1 MRSIRDALKKTRR
14 SFFGKIVDLLKR
26 RDPALLSVIGDLLIS
41 GDVGLELSEKIVEG
55 LKGVKPDRY
64 LQKTREILLNQLKVH
79 REVRELKPPIV
90 FLFVGVNGV
99 GKTTTIGKIGYK
111 LSRQRKR
118 VLFSACDTYRTG
130 AQEQLKIWADM
141 VGADIVSSQYGSDPG
156 AVAFDSFDAAVNRKV
171 DYLLIDTAG
180 RLHTKENLMEEM
192 KKIKR
197 ILNKKRVDVPQETL
211 LVVDATTGQN
221 IINQAEKFNNA
232 IGLTGLV
239 LTKMDGSAK
248 GGAVLTA
255 VRELQLPIL
264 YIGTGEHKEDIVE
277 FSPDDFVDGLLS
289 ED

>member
-1 MRSIRDALKKTRR
+1 MRGIRDALKKTRR

-26 RDPALLSVIGDLLIS
+26 RDPALLSVIEDLLIS
-41 GDVGLELSEKIVEG
+41 GDVDLELSEKIVEE
-55 LKGVKPDRY
+55 LKRVKPDQY
-64 LQKTREILLNQLKVH
+64 LEKAREILLDQLKVD
-79 REVRELKPPIV
+79 RRVRELKPPIV

-111 LSRQRKR
+111 FSSQRKR

-130 AQEQLKIWADM
+130 AQEQLKIWADL

-171 DYLLIDTAG
+171 DYLLVDTAG

-197 ILNKKRVDVPQETL
+197 ILNKKREDVPQETL

-221 IINQAEKFNNA
+221 IINQAGKFNDVL
-232 IGLTGLV
+232 GLTGLV

-255 VRELQLPIL
+255 VKKLQLPIL
-264 YIGTGEHKEDIVE
+264 YIGTGEDKEDIIE

-289 ED
+289 ES